1 MSSPRLYRCLLCR
14 DSGFQT
20 TFWLEHV
27 DGRRIKT
34 SDVEVYAAA
43 KREGFFE
50 AIQSSCQRCTA
61 GCPLPGFVAEAQPS
75 GKKRAGGDF

>member
-1 MSSPRLYRCLLCR
+1 MSLRTLWRCLLCR

-34 SDVEVYAAA
+34 WDVLVYAAA
-43 KREGFFE
+43 KREGFYE

-61 GCPLPGFVAEAQPS
+61 GCPLPGFVAEAPAS

>member
-1 MSSPRLYRCLLCR
+1 MRLYKCLLCR

-34 SDVEVYAAA
+34 SDVQVYAEA
-43 KREGFFE
+43 KRDGFYE

-61 GCPLPGFVAEAQPS
+61 GCQLPGFSGGPPAS
-75 GKKRAGGDF
+75 GKAKAGSDF